1 MHDQLRTDSEQWDK
15 RAEQTFDLMTD
26 KVNRP
31 NEENR
36 EMGETVKE
44 RVKRSVPQGHVL
56 LMVTPAE
63 VGDIEEA
70 LKQQKNTRM
79 KGNEAA
85 QIVDMF
91 AQKLRLSKSEVAMK
105 LGISPSTRSYWAS
118 KGSNAKLTKHCQRS
132 IEDCASGNGLLQ
144 VVRTSASASLARDIA
159 SGKRTIDPLV
169 ESDNYLRA
177 EVTATAK
184 HHETDLNGY
193 FTVTFRGIFY
203 VATSIAGLVE
213 QALAASRSK
222 EDWHLYA
229 DRG

>member
-1 MHDQLRTDSEQWDK
+1 MHDHLRTDSEQ
-15 RAEQTFDLMTD
+15 TLGLMTD

-36 EMGETVKE
+36 EMGEMGEMGENTL
-44 RVKRSVPQGHVL
+44 RRSVPQGHVL
-56 LMVTPAE
+56 LMVTPSE

-132 IEDCASGNGLLQ
+132 I
-144 VVRTSASASLARDIA
+144 
-159 SGKRTIDPLV
+159 
-169 ESDNYLRA
+169 
-177 EVTATAK
+177 
-184 HHETDLNGY
+184 
-193 FTVTFRGIFY
+193 
-203 VATSIAGLVE
+203 
-213 QALAASRSK
+213 
-222 EDWHLYA
+222 
-229 DRG
+229 